1 MNHKLQKIRA
11 KKLSV
16 VRGEHTHIIGVDIAK
31 NKHWACIMDSLTE
44 LPVGSPFAFQNTRDG
59 FLRLLGQIGKA
70 QERTGATR
78 VVVGME
84 PSGHYW
90 KALAAFLREMG
101 ITVVTVSPLHVK
113 RAKEFDD
120 NSPTKNDRKD
130 AWVIAR
136 RINDG
141 DFFDPYLPE
150 GIYADLRALT
160 QTRQQQRAKLNQAQ
174 NQLHALLDEYFPE
187 FTSVFADP
195 FGQASIHVLGH
206 CPFPSDILALCP
218 KELAKGLSQA
228 SNGRVGTTRAVKLR
242 EAAKDSVGVRHGLEG
257 VRLRLRQY
265 LAEISFCKAQLHET
279 EAAMAEAL
287 QKTGLA
293 AYLLS
298 APGVGVVTA
307 ASLLGEAGDLSR
319 YEDWRQLRKLAGYN
333 LKENS
338 SGLKNGHTHITK
350 RGRPGLRCL
359 LYQAAMILVTRNAQ
373 FKALYQHLKT
383 RKENPLKGKQALV
396 AVACKLLRVLFTL
409 AIKKRCYDPAVVLGE
424 FRATQ
429 IGLAA

>member
-1 MNHKLQKIRA
+1 MNHKLRA
-11 KKLSV
+11 KKLSL
-16 VRGEHTHIIGVDIAK
+16 VRGEHTLIVGVDIAK
-31 NKHWACIMDSLTE
+31 NKHWACIMDGLTE
-44 LPVGSPFAFQNTRDG
+44 LLVGSPFAFQNTRDG
-59 FLRLLGQIGKA
+59 CLRLLGQIGKA

-90 KALAAFLREMG
+90 KALATFLREMG
-101 ITVVTVSPLHVK
+101 ITVVTVSPVHVK

-136 RINDG
+136 RVNDG

-160 QTRQQQRAKLNQAQ
+160 QTRQQQRAKLNQVQ

-195 FGQASIHVLGH
+195 LGQAAIYVLTNA
-206 CPFPSDILALCP
+206 PFPCDILAFP
-218 KELAKGLSQA
+218 PEELARALSRA
-228 SNGRVGTTRAVKLR
+228 SNGRVGTKRVVKLR
-242 EAAKDSVGVRHGLEG
+242 EAAKASIGVKHGLEG
-257 VRLRLRQY
+257 IRLRLRHC
-265 LAEISFCKAQLHET
+265 LAEVAFWKAQMHET
-279 EAAMAEAL
+279 ETTMADAL

-293 AYLLS
+293 SYLLS
-298 APGVGVVTA
+298 VPGVGLVTA

-338 SGLKNGHTHITK
+338 SGTKNGRTQITK

-359 LYQAAMILVTRNAQ
+359 LYQSAMILVASNPQ

-383 RKENPLKGKQALV
+383 RQENPLRSKQALV

-409 AIKKRCYDPAVVLGE
+409 ATKKRHYDPALVLGE
-424 FRATQ
+424 FRTTQ

>member
-1 MNHKLQKIRA
+1 MNHKLRVR
-11 KKLSV
+11 KLSL
-16 VRGEHTHIIGVDIAK
+16 VRGQHTLIVGVDIAK
-31 NKHWACIMDSLTE
+31 KMQWACIMDGLTE

-59 FLRLLGQIGKA
+59 FLRLLGQIRKS

-101 ITVVTVSPLHVK
+101 VTVVTVSPLHVK

-136 RINDG
+136 RVNDG

-150 GIYADLRALT
+150 GIYADLRELT
-160 QTRQQQRAKLNQAQ
+160 VARQQQRVQLNQLL
-174 NQLHALLDEYFPE
+174 NQLHAVLDQFFPE
-187 FTSVFADP
+187 FAQVFVDP
-195 FGQASIHVLGH
+195 LGLAAT
-206 CPFPSDILALCP
+206 CLLLYYPFPADLLAVPAEQLAQ
-218 KELAKGLSQA
+218 ELSKA
-228 SNGRVGTTRAVKLR
+228 SRGRVGLKRVMKLR
-242 EAAKDSVGVRHGLEG
+242 EAAAQSIGVRHGLAAA
-257 VRLRLRQY
+257 RLRLRQDMEDIAHY
-265 LAEISFCKAQLHET
+265 QARIAET

-287 QKTGLA
+287 AKTGLA
-293 AYLLS
+293 PYLLS
-298 APGVGVVTA
+298 VPGVGLVTA
-307 ASLLGEAGDLSR
+307 ASLLGEVGDLSR

-338 SGLKNGHTHITK
+338 SGQKQGRTSISK

-359 LYQAAMILVTRNAQ
+359 LYQAAMTLVAKNSE
-373 FKALYQHLKT
+373 FKALFCHLKSRT
-383 RKENPLKGKQALV
+383 QNPLKGKQALV
-396 AVACKLLRVLFTL
+396 AIACKLLRVLFTL
-409 AIKKRCYDPAVVLGE
+409 ARKHRFYDSALVLGE
-424 FRATQ
+424 FRTTQ
-429 IGLAA
+429 LGLAA